1 MALLRAHSHACLLT
15 EWIID
20 DGNSTKFRLR
30 RHVEPVKQLEV
41 GVVLY
46 PAVQQASVL
55 GLTDLFC
62 VANACAASYGA
73 QSNIPLRVTH
83 WEQPAPG
90 VAPVRVFDNGASR
103 VSILSAL
110 ILPPSLAEPT
120 GGASDSSLTA
130 WRCEQHG
137 RGVVIGSVCAGA
149 FLLAETGL
157 MTGRPMTT
165 HWTYADLLKSRFPD
179 VNVDVNRLI
188 IDDGD
193 VISAGGLMSWT
204 DLGLRLV
211 DRLLGP
217 TVMLA
222 TARMMLVDPPGREQR
237 YYSVFSPRLSHG
249 DAAVLKVQ
257 HWLQATQG
265 KETRLQ
271 VLAEQANLEERTL
284 LRRFQKATGMTTT
297 EYCQHLRVGRAKELL
312 QFDSAPIDRVAW
324 EVGYSDPGAFRKIFA
339 RIAGLSPSA
348 YRRRF
353 SVGNVG
359 GAGGTSRES

>member
-1 MALLRAHSHACLLT
+1 MEQAKR
-15 EWIID
+15 
-20 DGNSTKFRLR
+20 
-30 RHVEPVKQLEV
+30 LEV
-41 GVVLY
+41 GLVIY
-46 PAVQQASVL
+46 PGVQQASVL

-62 VANACAASYGA
+62 VANTVVASYEDHP
-73 QSNIPLRVTH
+73 SLPLRVTH
-83 WEQPAPG
+83 WKQAAPG
-90 VAPVRVFDNGASR
+90 STPVRVFDNGASS
-103 VSILSAL
+103 VSRLSAL

-120 GGASDSSLTA
+120 EGTSDPSLTA
-130 WRCEQHG
+130 WLCQQHG
-137 RGVVIGSVCAGA
+137 DGVVVGSVCAGA

-157 MTGRPMTT
+157 MNGRPMTT
-165 HWTYADLLKSRFPD
+165 HWAYADHLRRRFPD
-179 VNVDVNRLI
+179 VDVDIDRLI

-193 VISAGGLMSWT
+193 VITAGGLMSWT

-271 VLAEQANLEERTL
+271 ILAAQANLEERTL

-297 EYCQHLRVGRAKELL
+297 EYCQHLRVGRARELL
-312 QFDSAPIDRVAW
+312 QFSSAYIDRVAW
-324 EVGYSDPGAFRKIFA
+324 EVGYSDPGAFRKVFA
-339 RIAGLSPSA
+339 RIVGLSPSD

-353 SVGNVG
+353 SAGNL
-359 GAGGTSRES
+359 A

>member
-1 MALLRAHSHACLLT
+1 MRQV
-15 EWIID
+15 
-20 DGNSTKFRLR
+20 NR
-30 RHVEPVKQLEV
+30 LEV
-41 GVVLY
+41 GIVIY
-46 PAVQQASVL
+46 PGAQLASVL

-62 VANACAASYGA
+62 VANTVAASYED
-73 QSNIPLRVTH
+73 QPSLPLRVTH
-83 WEQPAPG
+83 WKQTARG
-90 VAPVRVFDNGASR
+90 VAPVRVFDNGASTMSR
-103 VSILSAL
+103 LSAL

-120 GGASDSSLTA
+120 EGTSDPSLTD
-130 WRCEQHG
+130 WLCQQHG
-137 RGVVIGSVCAGA
+137 AGVVVGSVCAGA

-157 MTGRPMTT
+157 MNGRPMTT
-165 HWTYADLLKSRFPD
+165 HWTYADHLRSRFPD
-179 VNVDVNRLI
+179 VHVDVDRLI

-193 VISAGGLMSWT
+193 VITAGGLMSWT

-237 YYSVFSPRLSHG
+237 YYSVFSPKLSHG

-271 VLAEQANLEERTL
+271 VLAAQANLEERTL

-297 EYCQHLRVGRAKELL
+297 EYCQHLRVGRARELL
-312 QFDSAPIDRVAW
+312 QFGSVSIDRVAW
-324 EVGYSDPGAFRKIFA
+324 EVGYNDPGAFRKVFA
-339 RIAGLSPSA
+339 RIVGLSPSD

-353 SVGNVG
+353 SAGNVP
-359 GAGGTSRES
+359 